1 MSAPETC
8 ACADAARVGKEGNNP
23 DTVAIIVAGGTG
35 ERFGDPRGKQFVD
48 LCGLPLMC
56 WPLLA
61 FDHAPSIGHIV
72 VVCAPDRVDTVNDEV
87 LSRVTLLTPVTLA
100 PSGDTRQQSVAHGL
114 AAMPRG
120 YDFVAVHDAARP
132 LIETE
137 VIEGV
142 IACVREDPKLAGAI
156 CGYAQAG

>member
-87 LSRVTLLTPVTLA
+87 LSRVTLLTPVT
-100 PSGDTRQQSVAHGL
+100 PPRETRANSPL
-114 AAMPRG
+114 RTDLPPCR
-120 YDFVAVHDAARP
+120 AV
-132 LIETE
+132 TTS
-137 VIEGV
+137 
-142 IACVREDPKLAGAI
+142 
-156 CGYAQAG
+156 

>member
-8 ACADAARVGKEGNNP
+8 PCVAAARVGEGGKKP

-61 FDHAPSIGHIV
+61 FDHAPSVGHIV
-72 VVCAPDRVDTVNDEV
+72 VVCAPDRVDTVRNDV

-100 PSGDTRQQSVAHGL
+100 ASGETRMGWMATL
-114 AAMPRG
+114 
-120 YDFVAVHDAARP
+120 
-132 LIETE
+132 LW
-137 VIEGV
+137 
-142 IACVREDPKLAGAI
+142 
-156 CGYAQAG
+156 